1 MATPKKPQ
9 SSISKSFGSFV
20 ARFHFTLFFVF
31 IIACLSGAVI
41 MINKILTESS
51 ADDAYTSSINAG
63 SIDQATLVRV
73 QALHGSSKNIAAP
86 TLPAGR
92 VNPFAE

>member
-1 MATPKKPQ
+1 MAKKQ
-9 SSISKSFGSFV
+9 HNSASKSIGSFIS
-20 ARFHFTLFFVF
+20 RFHFTLFFVF
-31 IIACLSGAVI
+31 IVGCLSGAVI
-41 MINKILTESS
+41 MINKTLTETS

-73 QALHGSSKNIAAP
+73 QALHTSSKGVAAP